1 MGNLRPLNNNV
12 QFFED
17 ENSYKFV
24 YTQYEQKKSSFD
36 ITISWVSI
44 LIVLAIIFV
53 CIYFFTGEKNKFIKN
68 FEESGFVFA
77 DSDVRILT
85 EEDIEE
91 LQSNQNQEYD
101 INKLL
106 RMAINELYARHNYRF
121 SKEEYL
127 NFYCKYNWYYGTS
140 TAQQAF
146 AEFNLTERENLNFLC
161 EAERNLSFE

>member
-1 MGNLRPLNNNV
+1 MGNLRPLNNKV

-36 ITISWVSI
+36 VTISWVSI

-68 FEESGFVFA
+68 FEQSGFVFA

-85 EEDIEE
+85 EEDATHWAFR
-91 LQSNQNQEYD
+91 SPS
-101 INKLL
+101 
-106 RMAINELYARHNYRF
+106 MADGL
-121 SKEEYL
+121 
-127 NFYCKYNWYYGTS
+127 
-140 TAQQAF
+140 
-146 AEFNLTERENLNFLC
+146 
-161 EAERNLSFE
+161 